1 MNAGSPAMLPFDTIE
16 NIRLIEQRYEG
27 PNTLVFLGLAKKKNR
42 PLFVKLLK
50 PQFGQQAQL
59 VQRFQKEAKTCAQLQ
74 HPNIVKLE
82 QFGVAGD
89 YHFLALDWVNGQN
102 LKELQQSQPA
112 LPQAAIREIIRQLL
126 AALAYA
132 HGKGIVHRD
141 VKPANI
147 LLDRGGTVQLTD
159 FGLARILV
167 DTEFTRQNTLLGSP
181 AYMSPEQIT
190 GESLDGRS
198 DLFSVGCVAYELL
211 TGAQAFG
218 GENFSVCLHKIINET
233 PVAPEQMRDDVSA
246 EWTAFI
252 EKLLEKRAE
261 NRFADAASALAALEK
276 LPVESDFIYADF
288 VQTHFENLPESLP
301 ESIAKTTASGK
312 FWKPFI
318 GVIAALGLIA
328 AVVWGSFGDAEKAPP
343 ETANLLSP
351 NLAKTVS
358 DSAAKTDSIAT
369 VASPPENA
377 PETIT
382 ENRSPESSANAK
394 IDNSPPENA
403 PVSQRDSAENLAEK
417 TVPDDSIQSQPSL
430 PSPPEN
436 LPATLRIRVEPWA
449 FIEID
454 GAVIDS
460 KATAL
465 DVPLA
470 AGEHRIVFR
479 HPSFPPQSKTL
490 QLAPGENRDVI
501 WSFLDLAGYL
511 WVEARPWAEIY
522 VNNEFM
528 DSSPLKKPIMLPAGE
543 YLLELRHPQLQTYR
557 QTIRIAPGDTVRVRQ
572 VLSP

>member
-1 MNAGSPAMLPFDTIE
+1 MLPFDTIE

-102 LKELQQSQPA
+102 LKEFQQSQPN
-112 LPQAAIREIIRQLL
+112 LPLAAIREILRQLL

-147 LLDRGGTVQLTD
+147 LIDRGGTVQLTD

-211 TGAQAFG
+211 TGKQAFG

-233 PVAPEQMRDDVSA
+233 PVAPEQLRDDVSA
-246 EWTAFI
+246 EWMAFI

-261 NRFADAASALAALEK
+261 NRFADAASALAALEH
-276 LPVESDFIYADF
+276 LPVESDFNFADF
-288 VQTHFENLPESLP
+288 VQTHFENLPETLP
-301 ESIAKTTASGK
+301 ESIAKTTSSGK
-312 FWKPFI
+312 FGKAAI
-318 GVIAALGLIA
+318 GVIAAVLLIA

-351 NLAKTVS
+351 NMANAIG
-358 DSAAKTDSIAT
+358 DSTAKTDSIAT
-369 VASPPENA
+369 VASPPENV
-377 PETIT
+377 PETVA
-382 ENRSPESSANAK
+382 ENRLPESSANTK
-394 IDNSPPENA
+394 MENSPPQNE
-403 PVSQRDSAENLAEK
+403 PFVQRDAAEDSAAK
-417 TVPDDSIQSQPSL
+417 VVPDDSIQSQAVL

-454 GAVIDS
+454 GAAIDS

-479 HPSFPPQSKTL
+479 HPSFPPQSKTV

-501 WSFLDLAGYL
+501 WSFFDLTGYL
-511 WVEARPWAEIY
+511 WVEVRPWAEIY

-528 DSSPLKKPIMLPAGE
+528 DSSPLKKPITLPVGE

-557 QTIRIAPGDTVRVRQ
+557 QTIRIAPGDTARVRQ
-572 VLSP
+572 VLSQ